1 MTLMLWWV
9 ACRELTVEVVK
20 ILQLTRDSLDT
31 FSTMDT
37 VLGTLA
43 LYLGIISDNILA
55 KETHNNHYL
64 LVMSCVDPKTVWF

>member
-1 MTLMLWWV
+1 MNDTH
-9 ACRELTVEVVK
+9 VVVGG
-20 ILQLTRDSLDT
+20 LQRADCGGGEDPTRDSLDT

-43 LYLGIISDNILA
+43 MYLGIIPDNILA
-55 KETHNNHYL
+55 KEKHNNHYL